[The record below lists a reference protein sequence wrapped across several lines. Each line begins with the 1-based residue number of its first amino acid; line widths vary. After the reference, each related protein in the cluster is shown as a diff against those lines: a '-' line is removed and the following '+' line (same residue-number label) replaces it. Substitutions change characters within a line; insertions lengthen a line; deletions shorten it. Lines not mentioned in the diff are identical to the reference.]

1 MPDRKIRRS
10 PNREVRE
17 VQMAG
22 AEILSEPMPATLLVG
37 SVDDPVEPFYL
48 NDTEL
53 ALESSP
59 FRHEYRDDGR

>member
-10 PNREVRE
+10 TNRAVRE

-22 AEILSEPMPATLLVG
+22 AEILCEPTPAALAMG
-37 SVDDPVEPFYL
+37 SIDDPVEPFYL
-48 NDTEL
+48 NDAEL